1 MTFIII
7 PFIIFLIIICIFFF
21 FYRKVL
27 IATQS
32 LITIMFFAGLI
43 GSISAIF
50 IPIVYKAPIENY
62 FSESLFG
69 VQLQYADST
78 LTTVGSVPADLKNK
92 IESLF
97 DKDNVIDAEFKS
109 ELYPSFINL
118 ISVLLRIFIFVISI
132 LLMIVATYMRYSFAG
147 IRDYHR
153 LEKRVKELES
163 NQE

>member
-7 PFIIFLIIICIFFF
+7 PFIIFLIVICIFFF

-27 IATQS
+27 VATQS
-32 LITIMFFAGLI
+32 LITIMFFVGLI

-50 IPIVYKAPIENY
+50 IPFIYKAPIENY
-62 FSESLFG
+62 FSESFFG
-69 VQLQYADST
+69 IQLQYADST

-97 DKDNVIDAEFKS
+97 GKDNISDSEFRS

-118 ISVLLRIFIFVISI
+118 ISVLFRAFIFVISI

-147 IRDYHR
+147 IRDYHK
-153 LEKRVKELES
+153 LEKRVKELEE
-163 NQE
+163 NLE